1 MKNLRLHKLVRPHYP
16 TKTAMDFDIVWVG
29 VIKFVA
35 KIKSQLA
42 EIVELEG
49 LRNKV
54 FERNG

>member
-1 MKNLRLHKLVRPHYP
+1 
-16 TKTAMDFDIVWVG
+16 MDFDVVWVG